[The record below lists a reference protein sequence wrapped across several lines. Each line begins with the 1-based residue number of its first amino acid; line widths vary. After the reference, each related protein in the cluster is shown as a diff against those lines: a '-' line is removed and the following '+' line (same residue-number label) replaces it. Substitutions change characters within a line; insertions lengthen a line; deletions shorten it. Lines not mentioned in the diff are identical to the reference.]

1 MKNGAEKPQMAHV
14 NGICAGLV
22 GPKSENIKKAL
33 VLLLLFDGS
42 RVPRGSSEKKQPGE
56 PYRLGGG
63 RGRVNPPPR
72 RMVWRFW
79 EVLRFF
85 GRLWEFG
92 GVWRSF
98 GRLWEDLGGF
108 GKSWEWVGR

>member
-33 VLLLLFDGS
+33 VLLLLFEGS

-56 PYRLGGG
+56 PCHFSLKMRRAYIQNCVSCVGGDDIF
-63 RGRVNPPPR
+63 RKIMKKV
-72 RMVWRFW
+72 V
-79 EVLRFF
+79 
-85 GRLWEFG
+85 
-92 GVWRSF
+92 
-98 GRLWEDLGGF
+98 
-108 GKSWEWVGR
+108 GK